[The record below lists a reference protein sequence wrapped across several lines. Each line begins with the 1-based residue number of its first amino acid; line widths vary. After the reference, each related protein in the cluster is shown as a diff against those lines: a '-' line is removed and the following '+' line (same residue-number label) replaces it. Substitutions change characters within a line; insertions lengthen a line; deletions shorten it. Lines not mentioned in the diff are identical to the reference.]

1 MKNVS
6 DENITEKDLETLVS
20 ENSALIWS
28 IVKKFKNRG
37 YELDDLFQIGAIGFI
52 KAVKRFDLS
61 YDTKLSTYAVPYIIG
76 EIKIFLRDDGMI
88 KVSRGLK
95 ELNYKIKLLEEKYE
109 KNNEEIS
116 MDKIVKELK
125 ISKEDFI
132 LAQNINSNV
141 ESINEYCFTNSIK
154 EKEEKIIIEK
164 NENPENNIVQRIMIK
179 DALKKL
185 DEKEKNIILLR
196 YFKEKT
202 QSEVAKIYGIS
213 QVQVSRLEKKILQK
227 MREDIKEII

>member
-28 IVKKFKNRG
+28 IVKRFKNRG

>member
-28 IVKKFKNRG
+28 IVKRFKNRG

-95 ELNYKIKLLEEKYE
+95 ELNYKIKLLKEKYE
-109 KNNEEIS
+109 KNNEEVS

>member
-6 DENITEKDLETLVS
+6 NKNITEKDLETLVS

-28 IVKKFKNRG
+28 IVKRFKNRG

-52 KAVKRFDLS
+52 KAVKRFDRS
-61 YDTKLSTYAVPYIIG
+61 FDTKLSTYAVPYIIG

-95 ELNYKIKLLEEKYE
+95 ELNHKIKILEEKYE
-109 KNNEEIS
+109 KNNEIIQ
-116 MDKIVKELK
+116 MDKIIKELK
-125 ISKEDFI
+125 ISKEDYI
-132 LAQNINSNV
+132 LAQNINSSI
-141 ESINEYCFTNSIK
+141 ESINEYCFDNSTK
-154 EKEEKIIIEK
+154 EKEEKIIVEK
-164 NENPENNIVQRIMIK
+164 NENPENNILQKIMIK

>member
-28 IVKKFKNRG
+28 IVKRFKNRG

-109 KNNEEIS
+109 KNNEEVS

-132 LAQNINSNV
+132 LAQNINSSV

-154 EKEEKIIIEK
+154 EKEEKIIEK

>member
-6 DENITEKDLETLVS
+6 DKNITEKDLETLVS

-28 IVKKFKNRG
+28 IVKRFKNRG

-52 KAVKRFDLS
+52 KAVKRFDRS
-61 YDTKLSTYAVPYIIG
+61 FDTKLSTYAVPYIIG

-95 ELNYKIKLLEEKYE
+95 ELNHKIKILEEKYE
-109 KNNEEIS
+109 KNNEIIQ
-116 MDKIVKELK
+116 MDKIIKELK
-125 ISKEDFI
+125 ISKEDYI
-132 LAQNINSNV
+132 LAQNINSNI
-141 ESINEYCFTNSIK
+141 ESINEYCFDNSTK
-154 EKEEKIIIEK
+154 EKEEKIIVEK
-164 NENPENNIVQRIMIK
+164 NENPENNILQKIMIK

>member
-6 DENITEKDLETLVS
+6 DKNITEKDLETLVS

-28 IVKKFKNRG
+28 IVKRFKNRG

-109 KNNEEIS
+109 KNNEKVS

-132 LAQNINSNV
+132 LAQNINSSV

-213 QVQVSRLEKKILQK
+213 QVQASRLEKKILQK

>member
-28 IVKKFKNRG
+28 IVKRFKNRG

-109 KNNEEIS
+109 KNNEKVS

-132 LAQNINSNV
+132 LAQNINSSV

>member
-28 IVKKFKNRG
+28 IVKRFKNRG

-95 ELNYKIKLLEEKYE
+95 ELNHKIKILEEKYE
-109 KNNEEIS
+109 KNNEIIQ
-116 MDKIVKELK
+116 MDKIIKELK
-125 ISKEDFI
+125 ISKEDYI
-132 LAQNINSNV
+132 LAQNINSSI
-141 ESINEYCFTNSIK
+141 ESINEYCFDNSTK
-154 EKEEKIIIEK
+154 EKEEKIIVEK
-164 NENPENNIVQRIMIK
+164 NENPENNILQKIMIK

-213 QVQVSRLEKKILQK
+213 QVQVSRLEKKILQDMK
-227 MREDIKEII
+227 KDMTEQK

>member
-28 IVKKFKNRG
+28 IVKRFKNRG

-95 ELNYKIKLLEEKYE
+95 ELNYKIKILEEKYE

>member
-6 DENITEKDLETLVS
+6 DKNITEKDLETLVS

-28 IVKKFKNRG
+28 IVKRFKNRG

-52 KAVKRFDLS
+52 KAVKRFDRS
-61 YDTKLSTYAVPYIIG
+61 FDTKLSTYAVPYIIG

-95 ELNYKIKLLEEKYE
+95 ELNHKIKILEEKYE
-109 KNNEEIS
+109 KNNEIIQ
-116 MDKIVKELK
+116 MDKIIKELK
-125 ISKEDFI
+125 ISKEDYI
-132 LAQNINSNV
+132 LAQNINSSI
-141 ESINEYCFTNSIK
+141 ESINEYCFDNSTK
-154 EKEEKIIIEK
+154 EKEEKIIVEK
-164 NENPENNIVQRIMIK
+164 NENPENNILQKIMIK

>member
-1 MKNVS
+1 MENVS

-28 IVKKFKNRG
+28 IVKRFKNRG

-109 KNNEEIS
+109 KNNEEVS

-132 LAQNINSNV
+132 LAQNINSSV

>member
-6 DENITEKDLETLVS
+6 DKNITEKDLETLVS

-28 IVKKFKNRG
+28 IVKRFKNRG

-109 KNNEEIS
+109 KNNEEVS

-132 LAQNINSNV
+132 LAQNINSSV

>member
-6 DENITEKDLETLVS
+6 DKNITEKDLETLVS

-28 IVKKFKNRG
+28 IVKRFKNRG

-52 KAVKRFDLS
+52 KAVKRFDRS
-61 YDTKLSTYAVPYIIG
+61 FDTKLSTYAVPYIIG

-95 ELNYKIKLLEEKYE
+95 ELNHKIKILEEKYE
-109 KNNEEIS
+109 KNNEIIQ
-116 MDKIVKELK
+116 MDKIIKELK
-125 ISKEDFI
+125 ISKEDYI
-132 LAQNINSNV
+132 LAQNINSSI
-141 ESINEYCFTNSIK
+141 ESINEYCFDNSTK
-154 EKEEKIIIEK
+154 EKEEKIIVEK
-164 NENPENNIVQRIMIK
+164 NENPENNILQKIMIK

-213 QVQVSRLEKKILQK
+213 QVQVSRLEKRILQK

>member
-28 IVKKFKNRG
+28 IVKRFKNRG

-109 KNNEEIS
+109 KNNEEVS
-116 MDKIVKELK
+116 MDKIVKALK

-132 LAQNINSNV
+132 LAQNINSSV

-202 QSEVAKIYGIS
+202 QSEVAKIYGTS

>member
-28 IVKKFKNRG
+28 IVKRFKNRG

-109 KNNEEIS
+109 KNNEKVS

-132 LAQNINSNV
+132 LAQNINSSV

-213 QVQVSRLEKKILQK
+213 QVQASRLEKKILQK

>member
-6 DENITEKDLETLVS
+6 DKNITEKDLETLVS

-28 IVKKFKNRG
+28 IVKRFKNRG

-109 KNNEEIS
+109 KNNEEVS

>member
-28 IVKKFKNRG
+28 IVKRFKNRG
-37 YELDDLFQIGAIGFI
+37 CELDDLFQIGAIGFI

-109 KNNEEIS
+109 KNNEKVS

-132 LAQNINSNV
+132 LAQNINSSV

>member
-6 DENITEKDLETLVS
+6 DKNITEKDLETLVS

-28 IVKKFKNRG
+28 IVKRFKNRG

-52 KAVKRFDLS
+52 KAVKRFDRS
-61 YDTKLSTYAVPYIIG
+61 FDTKLSTYAVPYIIG

-95 ELNYKIKLLEEKYE
+95 ELNHKIKILEEKYE
-109 KNNEEIS
+109 KNNEIIQ
-116 MDKIVKELK
+116 MDKIIKELK
-125 ISKEDFI
+125 ISKEDYI
-132 LAQNINSNV
+132 LAQNINSSI
-141 ESINEYCFTNSIK
+141 ESINEYCFDNSTK
-154 EKEEKIIIEK
+154 EKEEKIIVEK
-164 NENPENNIVQRIMIK
+164 NENPENNILQKIMIK

-196 YFKEKT
+196 YFKEKP
-202 QSEVAKIYGIS
+202 QSEVAKIYEIS

>member
-6 DENITEKDLETLVS
+6 DKNITEKDLETLVS

-28 IVKKFKNRG
+28 IVKRFKNRG

-52 KAVKRFDLS
+52 KAVKRFDRS
-61 YDTKLSTYAVPYIIG
+61 FDTKLSTYAVPYIIG

-95 ELNYKIKLLEEKYE
+95 ELNHKIKILEEKYE
-109 KNNEEIS
+109 KNNEIIQ
-116 MDKIVKELK
+116 MDKIIKELK
-125 ISKEDFI
+125 ISKEDYI
-132 LAQNINSNV
+132 LAKNINSSI
-141 ESINEYCFTNSIK
+141 ESINEYCFDNSTK
-154 EKEEKIIIEK
+154 EKEEKIIVEK
-164 NENPENNIVQRIMIK
+164 NENPENNILQKIMIK

>member
-1 MKNVS
+1 VKNVS
-6 DENITEKDLETLVS
+6 DKNITEKDLETLVS

-28 IVKKFKNRG
+28 IVKRFKNRG

-52 KAVKRFDLS
+52 KAVKRFDRS
-61 YDTKLSTYAVPYIIG
+61 FDTKLSTYAVPYIIG

-95 ELNYKIKLLEEKYE
+95 ELNHKIKILEEKYE
-109 KNNEEIS
+109 KNNEIIQ
-116 MDKIVKELK
+116 MDKIIKELK
-125 ISKEDFI
+125 ISKEDYI
-132 LAQNINSNV
+132 LAQNINSSI
-141 ESINEYCFTNSIK
+141 ESINEYCFDNSTK
-154 EKEEKIIIEK
+154 EKEEKIIVEK
-164 NENPENNIVQRIMIK
+164 NENPENNILQKIMIK

>member
-28 IVKKFKNRG
+28 IVKRFKNRG

-109 KNNEEIS
+109 KNNEEVS

-132 LAQNINSNV
+132 LAQNINSSV

-227 MREDIKEII
+227 IREDIKEII

>member
-28 IVKKFKNRG
+28 IVKRFKNRG

-52 KAVKRFDLS
+52 KAVKRFDRS
-61 YDTKLSTYAVPYIIG
+61 FDTKLSTYAVPYIIG

-95 ELNYKIKLLEEKYE
+95 ELNHKIKILEEKYE
-109 KNNEEIS
+109 KNNGIIQ
-116 MDKIVKELK
+116 MDKIIKELK
-125 ISKEDFI
+125 ISKEDYI
-132 LAQNINSNV
+132 LAQNINSSI
-141 ESINEYCFTNSIK
+141 ESINEYCFDNSTK
-154 EKEEKIIIEK
+154 EKEEKIIVEK
-164 NENPENNIVQRIMIK
+164 NENPENNILQKIMIK

>member
-1 MKNVS
+1 MKNVR
-6 DENITEKDLETLVS
+6 DKNITEKDLETLVS

-28 IVKKFKNRG
+28 IVKRFKNRG

-52 KAVKRFDLS
+52 KAVKRFDRS
-61 YDTKLSTYAVPYIIG
+61 FDTKLSTYAVPYIIG

-95 ELNYKIKLLEEKYE
+95 ELNHKIKILEEKYE
-109 KNNEEIS
+109 KNNEIIQ
-116 MDKIVKELK
+116 MDKIIKELK
-125 ISKEDFI
+125 ISKEDYI
-132 LAQNINSNV
+132 LAQNINSSI
-141 ESINEYCFTNSIK
+141 ESINEYCFDNSTK
-154 EKEEKIIIEK
+154 EKEEKIIVEK
-164 NENPENNIVQRIMIK
+164 NENPENNILQKIMIK

>member
-28 IVKKFKNRG
+28 IVKRFKNRG

-88 KVSRGLK
+88 KVRRGLK

-109 KNNEEIS
+109 KNNEEVS

-132 LAQNINSNV
+132 LAQNINSSV

>member
-6 DENITEKDLETLVS
+6 DKNITEKDLETLVS

-28 IVKKFKNRG
+28 IVKRFKNRG

-52 KAVKRFDLS
+52 KAVKRFDRS
-61 YDTKLSTYAVPYIIG
+61 FDTKLSTYAVPYIIG

-95 ELNYKIKLLEEKYE
+95 ELNHKIKILEEKYE
-109 KNNEEIS
+109 KNNEIIQ
-116 MDKIVKELK
+116 MDKIIKELK
-125 ISKEDFI
+125 ISKEDYI
-132 LAQNINSNV
+132 LAQNINSSI
-141 ESINEYCFTNSIK
+141 ESINEYCFDNSTK
-154 EKEEKIIIEK
+154 EKEEKIIVEK
-164 NENPENNIVQRIMIK
+164 NKNPENNILQKIMIK

>member
-6 DENITEKDLETLVS
+6 DKNITEKDLETLVS

-28 IVKKFKNRG
+28 IVKRFKNRG

-52 KAVKRFDLS
+52 KAAKRFDRS
-61 YDTKLSTYAVPYIIG
+61 FDTKLSTYAVPYIIG

-95 ELNYKIKLLEEKYE
+95 ELNHKIKILEEKYE
-109 KNNEEIS
+109 KNNEIIQ
-116 MDKIVKELK
+116 MDKIIKELK
-125 ISKEDFI
+125 ISKEDYI
-132 LAQNINSNV
+132 LAQNINSSI
-141 ESINEYCFTNSIK
+141 ESINEYCFDNSTK
-154 EKEEKIIIEK
+154 EKEEKIIVEK
-164 NENPENNIVQRIMIK
+164 NENPENNILQKIMIK

>member
-28 IVKKFKNRG
+28 IVKRFKNRG

-95 ELNYKIKLLEEKYE
+95 ELNYKIKLLKEKYE
-109 KNNEEIS
+109 KNNEEVS

-132 LAQNINSNV
+132 LAQNINSSV

>member
-6 DENITEKDLETLVS
+6 DKNITEKDLETLVS

-28 IVKKFKNRG
+28 IVKRFKNRG

-52 KAVKRFDLS
+52 KAVKRFDRS
-61 YDTKLSTYAVPYIIG
+61 FDTKLSTYAVLYIIG

-95 ELNYKIKLLEEKYE
+95 ELNHKIKILEEKYE
-109 KNNEEIS
+109 KNNEIIQ
-116 MDKIVKELK
+116 MDKIIKELK
-125 ISKEDFI
+125 ISKEDYI
-132 LAQNINSNV
+132 LAQNINSSI
-141 ESINEYCFTNSIK
+141 ESINEYCFDNSTK
-154 EKEEKIIIEK
+154 EKEEKIIVEK
-164 NENPENNIVQRIMIK
+164 NENPENNILQKIMIK

>member
-28 IVKKFKNRG
+28 IVKRFKNRG

-95 ELNYKIKLLEEKYE
+95 ELNYTIKLLEEKYE
-109 KNNEEIS
+109 KNNEEVS

-132 LAQNINSNV
+132 LAQNINSSV

>member
-28 IVKKFKNRG
+28 IVKRFKNRG

-109 KNNEEIS
+109 KNNEEVS

-132 LAQNINSNV
+132 LAQNINSSV

-202 QSEVAKIYGIS
+202 QSEAAKIYGIS

>member
-6 DENITEKDLETLVS
+6 DKNITEKDLETLVS

-28 IVKKFKNRG
+28 IVKRFKNRG

-52 KAVKRFDLS
+52 KAVKRFDRS
-61 YDTKLSTYAVPYIIG
+61 FDTKLSTYAVPYIIG

-95 ELNYKIKLLEEKYE
+95 ELNHKIKILEEKYE
-109 KNNEEIS
+109 KNNEIIQ
-116 MDKIVKELK
+116 MDKIIKELK
-125 ISKEDFI
+125 ISKEDYM
-132 LAQNINSNV
+132 LAQNINSSI
-141 ESINEYCFTNSIK
+141 ESINEYCFDNSTK
-154 EKEEKIIIEK
+154 EKEEKIIVEK
-164 NENPENNIVQRIMIK
+164 NENPENNILQKIMIK

>member
-6 DENITEKDLETLVS
+6 DKNITEKDLETLVS

-28 IVKKFKNRG
+28 IVKRFKNRG

-52 KAVKRFDLS
+52 KAVKRFDRS
-61 YDTKLSTYAVPYIIG
+61 FDTKLSTYAVPYIIG

-95 ELNYKIKLLEEKYE
+95 ELNHKIKILEEKYE
-109 KNNEEIS
+109 KNNEIIQ
-116 MDKIVKELK
+116 MDKIIKELK
-125 ISKEDFI
+125 ISKEDYI
-132 LAQNINSNV
+132 LAQNINSSI
-141 ESINEYCFTNSIK
+141 ESINEYCFDNSTK
-154 EKEEKIIIEK
+154 EKEEKIIVEK
-164 NENPENNIVQRIMIK
+164 NENPENNIIQKIMIK

>member
-6 DENITEKDLETLVS
+6 DENITGKDLETLVS

-28 IVKKFKNRG
+28 IVKRFKNRG

-109 KNNEEIS
+109 KNNEEVS

-132 LAQNINSNV
+132 LAQNINSSV

>member
-6 DENITEKDLETLVS
+6 DKNITEKDLETLVS

-28 IVKKFKNRG
+28 IVKRFKNRG

-52 KAVKRFDLS
+52 KAVKRFDRS
-61 YDTKLSTYAVPYIIG
+61 FDTKLSTYAVPYIIG

-95 ELNYKIKLLEEKYE
+95 ELNHKIKILEEKYE
-109 KNNEEIS
+109 KNNGIIQ
-116 MDKIVKELK
+116 MDKIIKELK
-125 ISKEDFI
+125 ISKEDYI
-132 LAQNINSNV
+132 LAQNINSSI
-141 ESINEYCFTNSIK
+141 ESINEYCFDNSTK
-154 EKEEKIIIEK
+154 EKEEKIIVEK
-164 NENPENNIVQRIMIK
+164 NENPENNILQKIMIK